1 MLVPTLLLQCS
12 LNNAANEKLKG
23 MLSFS
28 FSYCV
33 TRGRFTP
40 FCKTARWKKQYREH
54 TPTMGNTLN
63 TDLHRKCHLV
73 LSLGNKHIVMKRH
86 SSQREPGREV
96 ASPSWAL
103 KDITHDTGTA
113 VYSHFSSLR
122 CFYMLLARCSVLLPL
137 VLRLRVLEK
146 NKLLN
151 WTGSSDP

>member
-1 MLVPTLLLQCS
+1 MLIPTLLLQCS

-63 TDLHRKCHLV
+63 TDLHGKCHLV
-73 LSLGNKHIVMKRH
+73 LSLGNKTHRRETSQFTKRTRKRGGK
-86 SSQREPGREV
+86 SQLGFKGYYTRHGNSRIFSLLLTQMFLYV
-96 ASPSWAL
+96 ASKMLGPAPVGF
-103 KDITHDTGTA
+103 KTT
-113 VYSHFSSLR
+113 SLG
-122 CFYMLLARCSVLLPL
+122 
-137 VLRLRVLEK
+137 K
-146 NKLLN
+146 K
-151 WTGSSDP
+151 